1 MKHNI
6 SGTKHSFLVLLVV
19 LLLKEFLAVLQF
31 LVDDGLVG
39 LPHVARNDELI
50 ENEVGLPL
58 GSGTWWKLKMR
69 SSSQT
74 FPKYL
79 SST

>member
-19 LLLKEFLAVLQF
+19 LLLKEFLAVLQL

-39 LPHVARNDELI
+39 LPHVASNDELI
-50 ENEVGLPL
+50 EDEVGLAL
-58 GSGTWWKLKMR
+58 GNGT
-69 SSSQT
+69 
-74 FPKYL
+74 
-79 SST
+79 